1 MSRSLFVR
9 LSKKE
14 MRRCLMPWRPRV
26 EELEVRL
33 PPGSLLAGPNPG
45 GLVPGSVAIGLAAAA
60 SAGGGTATTFASQN
74 VSLTNAPGLRLAE
87 AASGK
92 VIQASDSAGRALHVG
107 AGSAE
112 HGATRIDAQS
122 WDAALLDPIR
132 AEDLD
137 SLSGA
142 MADMGQG
149 GLGRGAALPYVNP
162 TLQAA
167 DSIVGPPDAGRGPGA
182 TALGGVQTSAGAAN
196 GFGDPNSFAAVGF
209 VNLLGLPATVGGS
222 IVPLTPPGN
231 HGTVP
236 PPPGSSDA
244 VDVLTFHNDN
254 FRTGANT
261 QEAQLTPKNVN
272 PSDFGR
278 LFTYPVDGYVY
289 AQPLYK
295 AGLTLP
301 DGSTHNVVF
310 VATEHDSVFAFDA
323 DDPTANGKQG
333 WLWKTSFINTDQG
346 ITTVPQPDVGSTDIV
361 PEIGITGT
369 PVIDASTST
378 LYVVAKTKEVRNGI
392 GHYVFRLHALD
403 ITTGAEKAVATIGD
417 TTFIGGNYTNVSS
430 VFTPGTGDGS
440 VNGIVVFNALRENHR
455 PGLVLSGGVVYVSF
469 ASHGDA
475 GPYHGWVIGYDAH
488 YLTQRSILDT
498 DPNGG
503 LSGIWQSGGAP
514 AVDQLDPAVAG
525 NLIFSTGN
533 GTFDAGLTGPQA
545 VGPLGAGLG
554 YGGSFSSSN
563 GYPPIHNSVAI
574 KFDASGNT
582 TGLFTNGQALTGG
595 ISLTGAGINFNAGAQ
610 DMTPHTY
617 QVRLTYDGTNL
628 KEKLTDLTT
637 GASAHEKYQ
646 VNIPLQIGGGNMAY
660 VGFTA
665 GSGSNRA
672 IQDILTW
679 TFDPNTGDPIDHS
692 GGFADHSDLQS
703 NADALFP
710 TNAPVAR
717 LTDGTTGLGGL
728 GEAGSVFAKTAM
740 DIRKFSTTFTFQMR
754 PGTNP
759 IANGLTFTIQNA
771 PAGLDYGE
779 SVLKVSPTPDPRT
792 QQLPVLDY
800 FTPHEFR
807 QLNIGDTDLGSGAV
821 MVLPDQPGDHPHL
834 AVEAGK
840 SGNIYL
846 IDRDHMGKFT
856 AQGPDNIV
864 QVVPTGVAGVWASP
878 AFWNNRIYY
887 QGSGDV
893 MKAFTLTDGMLSF
906 DPNDPTTH
914 STTSFPFP
922 GSQPTISANGLNDG
936 IAWAV
941 DTHLRGERSALGP
954 AVLHAYDALD
964 LSHELWNSDQ
974 TGQRDTAGNAVKFV
988 VPIITNGHVYV
999 GTQFELDVYG
1009 LFPGSDSAPDAPTD
1023 LSATA
1028 VSSTRIQLNWTNN
1041 ASNATG
1047 VKILRSIDGVNFTQV
1062 NTVAR
1067 AATTFMDTGLTPSTT
1082 YTYEVVAT
1090 NQAGDSDVQA
1100 VASARTKF
1108 PAPVLRVADVGPASI
1123 TLAWTAVANVD
1134 HYAVE
1139 RSTDGVNF
1147 DLIADNIPPTQT
1159 SYQDSG
1165 GGGLEAGSY
1174 FYRVH
1179 GVNAAGDD
1187 SVSASVRGTIGPA
1200 VIDHSVDAGA
1210 FDNPADL
1217 QENGSTKFVERDGRL
1232 TDDLRQAGTFF
1243 STERVGIRSFT
1254 TSFRVRIHEGSDPRA
1269 DGFTFIIQGV
1279 GPGALGSNGQGL
1291 GYAGI
1296 ANSAAVKFSIFQY
1309 GGDPSGNTTG
1319 LFMNGQTPSGGIN
1332 LDGSGINLNSQ
1343 SIKDVTLSYDGST
1356 LTETITDESSGAVFT
1371 HDYMMVNLPNLVG
1384 GDTAYVGFGG
1394 STHEL
1399 WSIQDILSWTYNEQ
1413 ETGLAPRAPA
1423 NLREVGTTLQDVTFA
1438 WDFNNAYTAQG
1449 FIIQRS
1455 TSPTTG
1461 FTEIDRVGSDVTSYT
1476 DTPPGPGTYYY
1487 RVLSFNDQGMSAVYR
1502 TLPISFQVGPA
1513 PAGYWRFDEGTGTRA
1528 SDASGNNNNGTFM
1541 GGVTWDTGR
1550 FGSGVRINGTDG
1562 VVVVPN
1568 SASLNPTAALSI
1580 SAWINVDTWDGGNRR
1595 IVQKGDNDNQYR
1607 FLEEGGVL
1615 KFDLFG
1621 VTNGTLTT
1629 TLPSTGVWHQVVGT
1643 YDGSTMKIYIDGH
1656 VVAQQPASGAI
1667 ATTTNSLYIGSKGI
1681 GGTAGNHF
1689 QGVLDDVRVYPVA
1702 LSSDYIQYLQNW
1714 VDQDVGMV
1722 GRAGSALYANGTYV
1736 VTGAGAD
1743 IGGSADAFHFVQQP
1757 IRGDFAI
1764 VARVAAVGATDPM
1777 AKAGVMIRESLAPD
1791 ARNAFLAVTPGSGI
1805 VFQNRLDPAGDTDTT
1820 TDDGF
1825 SAPYWLMLTRRLG
1838 MLTAFRSE
1846 DGVNWVQVGDT
1857 VTSTMPDDVLVGL
1870 AVTSENDPVLNAS
1883 TFDNVVIQY
1892 LR

>member
-1 MSRSLFVR
+1 MSCTLLVR

-14 MRRCLMPWRPRV
+14 MRRCLVPCRPRV

-33 PPGSLLAGPNPG
+33 PPGSLLAGPNPA
-45 GLVPGSVAIGLAAAA
+45 GLVFGSMAVGMAAA
-60 SAGGGTATTFASQN
+60 SSNGGGLSTTALASQN
-74 VSLTNAPGLRLAE
+74 VSLTNPLSFHQPE
-87 AASGK
+87 MASGK
-92 VIQASDSAGRALHVG
+92 VIQAGDSAGRAAHLG
-107 AGSAE
+107 AGSPE
-112 HGATRIDAQS
+112 NGATRIDAQG
-122 WDAALLDPIR
+122 WDAALMDPIR
-132 AEDLD
+132 QDDLAF
-137 SLSGA
+137 LSGG
-142 MADMGQG
+142 MSGMGQV
-149 GLGRGAALPYVNP
+149 GLDQGTALPYVNP
-162 TLQAA
+162 TLEAG

-182 TALGGVQTSAGAAN
+182 TALGGIESSAGSAN
-196 GFGDPNSFAAVGF
+196 GFGDPRSFAALGF
-209 VNLLGLPATVGGS
+209 VNLLGGS
-222 IVPLTPPGN
+222 LVPLTPPGH
-231 HGTVP
+231 HGST
-236 PPPGSSDA
+236 PPPGGSDA

-261 QEAQLTPKNVN
+261 QETILTPKNVN
-272 PSDFGR
+272 STDFGR

-323 DDPTANGKQG
+323 DDPTANGKPG
-333 WLWKTSFINTDQG
+333 WLWKTSFINSDQG

-369 PVIDASTST
+369 PVIDASTDT
-378 LYVVAKTKEVRNGI
+378 LYVVAKTKEVRNGV
-392 GHYVFRLHALD
+392 GHYVQRLHALD

-417 TTFIGGNYTNVSS
+417 TTFVGGVYTNISS
-430 VFTPGTGDGS
+430 VFTAGTGDGS
-440 VNGIVVFNALRENHR
+440 ANGIVVFNSLRENQR

-475 GPYHGWVIGYDAH
+475 GPYHGWIIGYDAQ
-488 YLTQRSILDT
+488 YLYQRSVFDT

-514 AVDQLDPAVAG
+514 AVDQLDPTVAG

-545 VGPLGAGLG
+545 VGPIGAGLG
-554 YGGSFSSSN
+554 YGGTFGTSN
-563 GYPPIHNSVAI
+563 GYPPIHNSVAV
-574 KFDASGNT
+574 KFDASGNS

-595 ISLTGAGINFNAGAQ
+595 ISLTNAGINFNAGAQ
-610 DMTPHTY
+610 DTTPHTY

-628 KEKLTDLTT
+628 KEKLTDLNT
-637 GASAHEKYQ
+637 GAVAHEKYQ
-646 VNIPLQIGGGNMAY
+646 VNIPLQMGNSNTAY

-665 GSGSNRA
+665 GSTGSNRA
-672 IQDILTW
+672 IQDILTLE
-679 TFDPNTGDPIDHS
+679 FDPNTGDPIDHS
-692 GGFADHSDLQS
+692 SGFADHSDLQS

-710 TNAPVAR
+710 TGDPVAR

-728 GEAGSVFAKTAM
+728 GEAGSVFATTPV
-740 DIRKFSTTFTFQMR
+740 DIRQFTTTFTFQMR

-759 IANGLTFTIQNA
+759 IASGLTFTIQNA

-779 SVLKVSPTPDPRT
+779 SVLKLSPTPDPRT

-800 FTPHEFR
+800 FTPNEFR
-807 QLNIGDTDLGSGAV
+807 KLNIGDTDLGSGAV
-821 MVLPDQPGDHPHL
+821 MLLPDSAGSTDHPHL

-846 IDRDHMGKFT
+846 IDRDNMGKFT

-878 AFWNNRIYY
+878 AYWNNRIYY
-887 QGSGDV
+887 QGSADV
-893 MKAFTLTDGMLSF
+893 MKAFTLTDGTLSF

-922 GSQPTISANGLNDG
+922 GSQPTISANGDTDG

-941 DTHLRGERSALGP
+941 DTSLRGERSALGP
-954 AVLHAYDALD
+954 AVLHAYDALN
-964 LSHELWNSDQ
+964 LSNELWNSNQ

-1009 LFPGSDSAPDAPTD
+1009 LFPDSGSPPDAAPTD
-1023 LSATA
+1023 LSAAA
-1028 VSSTRIQLNWTNN
+1028 VSPTQISLSWTNN

-1047 VKILRSIDGVNFTQV
+1047 VKILRSTDGVNFTQV

-1067 AATTFMDTGLTPSTT
+1067 DATTFTDTGLTPSTT
-1082 YTYEVVAT
+1082 YNYEVVAT
-1090 NQAGDSDVQA
+1090 NQYGDSDIEA
-1100 VASARTKF
+1100 VASARTPL

-1123 TLAWTAVANVD
+1123 TLAWTGVADD
-1134 HYAVE
+1134 HYEVY

-1147 DLIADNIPPTQT
+1147 DLLADNLPPTQT
-1159 SYQDSG
+1159 SYQDD
-1165 GGGLEAGSY
+1165 GLEAGSY
-1174 FYRVH
+1174 FYEVR
-1179 GVNAAGDD
+1179 GVNAEGDA
-1187 SVSASVRGTIGPA
+1187 SFSASVRGTIGPA

-1217 QENGSTKFVERDGRL
+1217 QENGSAKFVERDGRL

-1269 DGFTFIIQGV
+1269 DGFTFILQGV

-1296 ANSAAVKFSIFQY
+1296 ASSAAVKFSVFQY

-1319 LFMNGQTPSGGIN
+1319 LYMNGQTPSGGIDLN
-1332 LDGSGINLNSQ
+1332 GSGINLNSQ
-1343 SIKDVTLSYDGST
+1343 SIKDVTLSYDGTT
-1356 LTETITDESSGAVFT
+1356 LTETITDETSGAVFT
-1371 HDYMMVNLPNLVG
+1371 HDYTVDLPSVIG

-1413 ETGLAPRAPA
+1413 EEGLPPRAPA

-1476 DTPPGPGTYYY
+1476 DGTLPGPGTYYY
-1487 RVLSFNDQGMSAVYR
+1487 RVLSFNDQGMSAVYK
-1502 TLPISFQVGPA
+1502 TLPIAFQVGPA

-1528 SDASGNNNNGTFM
+1528 ADASGNNNNGTFQ

-1562 VVVVPN
+1562 VVVVNN

-1580 SAWINVDTWDGGNRR
+1580 TAWINADTWDGGNRR
-1595 IVQKGDNDNQYR
+1595 IVQKGDSDNQYR
-1607 FLEEGGVL
+1607 LLEENGVL

-1629 TLPSTGVWHQVVGT
+1629 ALPSTGVWHQVAGT
-1643 YDGSTMKIYIDGH
+1643 YDGSTMKIYIDG
-1656 VVAQQPASGAI
+1656 VVAAQQPASGAL
-1667 ATTTNSLYIGSKGI
+1667 ATTTNSLYIGSKGT

-1689 QGVLDDVRVYPVA
+1689 QGALDDVRVYPVA
-1702 LSSDYIQYLQNW
+1702 LSSDYIQYLQSW
-1714 VDQDVGMV
+1714 VDQDVGTV
-1722 GRAGSALYANGTYV
+1722 GKSGSALYANGTYV
-1736 VTGAGAD
+1736 VTGSGTD
-1743 IGGSADAFHFVQQP
+1743 IGSSADAFHFVQQSV
-1757 IRGDFAI
+1757 RGDFAI
-1764 VARVAAVGATDPM
+1764 TARVADVGATDPL
-1777 AKAGVMIRESLAPD
+1777 AKAGVMIREGLTAD
-1791 ARNAFLAVTPGSGI
+1791 ARNAFVAVTPAGGI
-1805 VFQNRLDPAGDTDTT
+1805 VFQSRLDPAGDTDTT

-1825 SAPYWLMLTRRLG
+1825 GAPYWLMLTRRLG
-1838 MLTAFRSE
+1838 VFTAFRSE
-1846 DGVNWVQVGDT
+1846 DGVNWVQIGDP
-1857 VTSTMPDDVLVGL
+1857 VAIAMSDDVLVGL
-1870 AVTSENDPVLNAS
+1870 AVTSDNNSVLNAS
-1883 TFDNVVIQY
+1883 TFDNVGIAS